1 MLDELRFEALRLLKY
16 EINTNN
22 RGFMGKSKWQFIHE
36 VSLQPKSPENTPT
49 KPTQNITPELTIYK
63 FYSHSLLHETPLG
76 KFWKFVADKKIYGLQ
91 QVMVIKFKG
100 NGVKGGPIVNLNAY
114 PMRNLSGPRYIKPW
128 AHHTSRKS
136 HWDHWDHVT
145 ASSRWAYI
153 TQIVNISIDQ
163 SVDIYLLVLTSSEC
177 SLQ

>member
-49 KPTQNITPELTIYK
+49 KPTQNITPELTIHN
-63 FYSHSLLHETPLG
+63 FYSAWDTSLG
-76 KFWKFVADKKIYGLQ
+76 KCWKFVADKKIYGLQ

-114 PMRNLSGPRYIKPW
+114 PMRNLSGPRYIKP
-128 AHHTSRKS
+128 
-136 HWDHWDHVT
+136 
-145 ASSRWAYI
+145 
-153 TQIVNISIDQ
+153 
-163 SVDIYLLVLTSSEC
+163 
-177 SLQ
+177 